1 MQYWYNGS
9 ELLNV
14 SENLEFGT
22 MAIYNCDS
30 GFGFSGGDRIRMCQS
45 VGVWSGIEPNCSGKL
60 IMELILCTCK

>member
-1 MQYWYNGS
+1 MQYRYNGS

-30 GFGFSGGDRIRMCQS
+30 GFGFSNGDWIRMCQHS
-45 VGVWSGIEPNCSGKL
+45 GKSTVGVWSGIEPNCTG
-60 IMELILCTCK
+60 I